1 MTNTHLMSRKY
12 IRENKN
18 SFSISRK
25 SRTYGKF
32 ESLDDAVF
40 IRDTLVESDW
50 NLDEIT
56 GTYEIGDEYVTLGV
70 IDEKIYMLSKSAER
84 PSQEE
89 VESLIKSK
97 SRNPNNS
104 RYGLNITR
112 VFDTF
117 IIKKQIFGME
127 QIFGYYDS
135 LDDAEFVRNFL
146 MDHMW
151 NVNEL
156 SQIEHDKES
165 GTYRIVEVID
175 DKAYVL
181 DTFKSEDEIDLE
193 KSHKNFLNK
202 ISKHKYGL
210 ASHAYLDELKDR
222 IPELEKRFSVSAD
235 DEVWSFEDA
244 RDPLNDI
251 IFSLTPF
258 QQAVFDAV
266 DGSTFD
272 EITDSL
278 KRFRSKNF
286 EAKISRNLDELE
298 DMGII
303 KKEGDIYKKSK

>member
-1 MTNTHLMSRKY
+1 MSRKY

-25 SRTYGKF
+25 SRTYGGF
-32 ESLDDAVF
+32 ASLDDAIF
-40 IRDTLVESDW
+40 IRDELVRCDW

-56 GTYEIGDEYVTLGV
+56 GTYEMDDEYLTVGV
-70 IDEKIYMLSKSAER
+70 IDEKIYILSRSHER
-84 PSQEE
+84 PSQNE
-89 VESLIKSK
+89 VENLVKIKT
-97 SRNPNNS
+97 RNPNGS
-104 RYGLNITR
+104 RYGLNIAR

-117 IIKKQIFGME
+117 VIKKQIFGME
-127 QIFGYYDS
+127 QIFGYYDN

-156 SQIEHDKES
+156 SQIEHDES
-165 GTYRIVEVID
+165 GAYRIVEVID
-175 DKAYVL
+175 DKAYVF
-181 DTFKSEDEIDLE
+181 DTFKEEGEIDLE
-193 KSHKNFLNK
+193 KSHRDFLTK

-210 ASHAYLDELKDR
+210 AAHPYLDELKDR
-222 IPELEKRFSVSAD
+222 IPELEKRFGVTAD
-235 DEVWSFEDA
+235 DDVWSFEDA

-298 DMGII
+298 EMNLIE
-303 KKEGDIYKKSK
+303 KEDDIFKKSK

>member
-40 IRDTLVESDW
+40 IRDALVESDW

-181 DTFKSEDEIDLE
+181 DTFKNEDEIDLE
-193 KSHKNFLNK
+193 KSHKNFLTK

-244 RDPLNDI
+244 SDPLNDI
-251 IFSLTPF
+251 IFNLTPF